1 MELKRERRNEER
13 RTASREKK
21 ECDLKKRERKI
32 LPTCQHSAM
41 NSRRRR
47 SHVRLSLPARTT
59 SNALL
64 KKAKGDE
71 GTMGPDVGEERE
83 SLRAIVCRPRC

>member
-1 MELKRERRNEER
+1 MRREQH
-13 RTASREKK
+13 REKRK
-21 ECDLKKRERKI
+21 ECDLGKKREREREI

-83 SLRAIVCRPRC
+83 SLCAIVCRPRC

>member
-1 MELKRERRNEER
+1 MGG
-13 RTASREKK
+13 
-21 ECDLKKRERKI
+21 KKRERKRDTSYVPAFHDE
-32 LPTCQHSAM
+32 LTKKEGAHT
-41 NSRRRR
+41 
-47 SHVRLSLPARTT
+47 RLSLPARTS

-71 GTMGPDVGEERE
+71 GAIGPDAGEERE